1 MGTHPLARR
10 DDNAPDLSAAAQK
23 RTRERQSL
31 NPLRTVSTIL
41 NGEPLLRLLALS
53 LFLHAIL
60 FMGLIGTIGTYL
72 AEYMG
77 FGNYELAYVT
87 GTCASA
93 RLACRA
99 GFRYVSAGTAPG
111 RNETFAHVAAS
122 EGRNGANAGCRAVGG
137 VHECVGHVRR
147 VRGQAPG
154 QARNPRAGHHRVH
167 NRDVC
172 IAARQGSSPW

>member
-1 MGTHPLARR
+1 VSWFVSLSTLPLVRR
-10 DDNAPDLSAAAQK
+10 DDNAFPDLSPAAQK

-87 GTCASA
+87 GTCASP
-93 RLACRA
+93 RLWFLQAAQLSSITR
-99 GFRYVSAGTAPG
+99 VSTLHFAP
-111 RNETFAHVAAS
+111 
-122 EGRNGANAGCRAVGG
+122 
-137 VHECVGHVRR
+137 
-147 VRGQAPG
+147 
-154 QARNPRAGHHRVH
+154 
-167 NRDVC
+167 
-172 IAARQGSSPW
+172 